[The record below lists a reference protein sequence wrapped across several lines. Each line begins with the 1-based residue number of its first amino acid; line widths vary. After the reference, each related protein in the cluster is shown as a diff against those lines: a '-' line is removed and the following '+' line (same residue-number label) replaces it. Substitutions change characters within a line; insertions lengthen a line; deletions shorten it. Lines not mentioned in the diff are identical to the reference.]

1 MSSVD
6 LNDRIPNN
14 VDLASDRR
22 LRRALEQWQPAF
34 LDWWREMGPVDGA
47 APEVYLRTATSV
59 DRSGWANF
67 GFTRMPDYRWGV
79 FLADPEPE
87 RRIAFGDHKGE
98 PVWQRVPGDYR
109 AALRRLIVIQGDTE
123 PASVEQQRHLGRTCP
138 SGYDLRNLFQINV
151 EEGRH
156 LWAMVYL
163 LHAWFGR
170 DGREEAQA
178 LLERRSGDADRPRI
192 LTAFNERTPDWL
204 ALFMFTFLT
213 DRDGKFQLHSLAES
227 AFDPLARTCRFMLT
241 EEAHHMFVGIT
252 GLTRVVQRTCEV
264 MRTHG
269 AGAGDV
275 RRFGVID
282 LPTFQKYLNFHFS
295 VTLDLFGTEVST
307 NAAASYTGGLKG
319 RFHEADVEDDHR
331 LHDASYPVLRWRDGA
346 FRKEDVP
353 ALNALNERLRD
364 DFIADVQVG
373 IGRINRVIR
382 SFEADFEL
390 TLPHVAFNR
399 KVGAFAGLDVTP
411 EGAVIDAGAWTR
423 REEEWLPTASD
434 RAYVRSLMPEAVT
447 GPGRF
452 ANWIAPPSRGVN
464 HQPIDFEYVR
474 LD

>member
-1 MSSVD
+1 MSGIDYSE
-6 LNDRIPNN
+6 RIPNN

-22 LRRALEQWQPAF
+22 LQRALEKWQPAF

-47 APEVYLRTATSV
+47 AREVYLRAAVSV
-59 DRSGWANF
+59 DREGWANF
-67 GFTRMPDYRWGV
+67 GYTKMPDYRWGI
-79 FLADPEPE
+79 FLADAEPG
-87 RRIAFGDHKGE
+87 RTIAFGDHRGE

-123 PASVEQQRHLGRTCP
+123 PASVEQQRRLGQTCP
-138 SGYDLRNLFQINV
+138 SNYDLRNLFQINV

-163 LHAWFGR
+163 LHAHFGR
-170 DGREEAQA
+170 DGREEAEA

-192 LTAFNERTPDWL
+192 LGAFNEQTPDWL

-252 GLTRVVQRTCEV
+252 GLARVVQRTCEV
-264 MRTHG
+264 MREHRTD
-269 AGAGDV
+269 DV
-275 RRFGVID
+275 RKFGVID

-295 VTLDLFGTEVST
+295 VTLDLFGAEVST
-307 NAAASYTGGLKG
+307 NAAASYTAGLKG
-319 RFHEADVEDDHR
+319 RFHETGIEDDHR
-331 LHDASYPVLRWRDGA
+331 LDDAGYPVLRWRDGA
-346 FRKEDVP
+346 FRKVEAP

-364 DFIADVQVG
+364 DFLADVAVG
-373 IGRINRVIR
+373 VERLNRVIR
-382 SFEADFEL
+382 NFGTDFRI

-399 KVGAFAGLDVTP
+399 RIGAFAELDVTP
-411 EGAVIDAGAWTR
+411 QGEVIDAEAWRR
-423 REEEWLPTASD
+423 REGEWLPAESD
-434 RAYVRSLMPEAVT
+434 RAYVRSLMPSAVT
-447 GPGRF
+447 EPGRF
-452 ANWIAPPSRGVN
+452 ANWIAPPSRGIDHRPV
-464 HQPIDFEYVR
+464 DFEYVR

>member
-1 MSSVD
+1 MSGIDYSE
-6 LNDRIPNN
+6 RIPNN

-22 LRRALEQWQPAF
+22 LQRALEKWQPAF
-34 LDWWREMGPVDGA
+34 LDWWREMGPVDSA
-47 APEVYLRTATSV
+47 AREVYLRAAVSV
-59 DRSGWANF
+59 DREGWANF
-67 GFTRMPDYRWGV
+67 GYTKMPDYRWGV
-79 FLADPEPE
+79 FLADAEPG
-87 RRIAFGDHKGE
+87 RTIAFGEHKGE
-98 PVWQRVPGDYR
+98 PVWERVPGDYR

-123 PASVEQQRHLGRTCP
+123 PASVEQQRRLGQTCP
-138 SGYDLRNLFQINV
+138 SNYDLRNLFQINV

-170 DGREEAQA
+170 DGREEAEA

-192 LTAFNERTPDWL
+192 LGAFNEQTPDWL

-252 GLTRVVQRTCEV
+252 GLARVVQRTCEI
-264 MRTHG
+264 MREHRT
-269 AGAGDV
+269 DEV
-275 RRFGVID
+275 RKFGVID

-295 VTLDLFGTEVST
+295 VTLDLFGAEVST
-307 NAAASYTGGLKG
+307 NAAASYTAGLKG
-319 RFHEADVEDDHR
+319 RFHETGIEDDHR
-331 LHDASYPVLRWRDGA
+331 LNEASYPVLRWRDGA
-346 FRKEDVP
+346 FRKVEAP

-364 DFIADVQVG
+364 DFLADVAVG
-373 IGRINRVIR
+373 VERINRVIR
-382 SFEADFEL
+382 NFGVDFRI

-399 KVGAFAGLDVTP
+399 RIGAFAELDVTP
-411 EGAVIDAGAWTR
+411 EGEVIDAGAWR
-423 REEEWLPTASD
+423 GRESEWLPAESD
-434 RAYVRSLMPEAVT
+434 RAYVRSLMPSAVT
-447 GPGRF
+447 EPGRF
-452 ANWIAPPSRGVN
+452 ANWIAPPSRGIN

>member
-6 LNDRIPNN
+6 LTDRIPNN

-34 LDWWREMGPVDGA
+34 LDWWREMGPAEGA
-47 APEVYLRTATSV
+47 APEVYLRTATTV
-59 DRSGWANF
+59 DRDGWANF
-67 GFTRMPDYRWGV
+67 GYTRMPDYRWGV

-87 RRIAFGDHKGE
+87 RRIGFGDYKGE

-163 LHAWFGR
+163 LHAYFGR

-252 GLTRVVQRTCEV
+252 GLARVVQRTCEI
-264 MRTHG
+264 MREHRTD
-269 AGAGDV
+269 DV

-295 VTLDLFGTEVST
+295 VTLDLFGAEVST
-307 NAAASYTGGLKG
+307 NAAAGYTSGLKG
-319 RFHEADVEDDHR
+319 RFHEADVDDDHR
-331 LHDASYPVLRWRDGA
+331 LSQATHSVLRWQDGA
-346 FRKEDVP
+346 FCRVDVS

-364 DFIADVQVG
+364 DFIADVEIG

-382 SFEADFEL
+382 SFGVDFEL

-399 KVGAFAGLDVTP
+399 RVGVFAGLDVTP
-411 EGAVIDAGAWTR
+411 QGAVIEAGAWRR
-423 REEEWLPTASD
+423 REEKWLPAECD
-434 RAYVRSLMPEAVT
+434 RAYVRSLMPDAITE
-447 GPGRF
+447 PGRF
-452 ANWIAPPSRGVN
+452 ANWIAPPSRGIN
-464 HQPIDFEYVR
+464 QQPIDFEYVR

>member
-1 MSSVD
+1 MSGIDYSE
-6 LNDRIPNN
+6 RIPNN

-22 LRRALEQWQPAF
+22 LQRALEKWQPAF
-34 LDWWREMGPVDGA
+34 LDWWREMGPVDSA
-47 APEVYLRTATSV
+47 AREVYLRAAVSV
-59 DRSGWANF
+59 DREGWANF
-67 GFTRMPDYRWGV
+67 GYTKMPDYRWGV
-79 FLADPEPE
+79 FLADAEPG
-87 RRIAFGDHKGE
+87 RTIAFGEHKGE
-98 PVWQRVPGDYR
+98 PVWERVPGDYR

-123 PASVEQQRHLGRTCP
+123 PASVEQQRRLGQTCP
-138 SGYDLRNLFQINV
+138 SNYDLRNLFQINV

-170 DGREEAQA
+170 DGREEAEA

-192 LTAFNERTPDWL
+192 LGAFNEQTPDWL

-252 GLTRVVQRTCEV
+252 GLARVVQRTCEI
-264 MRTHG
+264 MREHRT
-269 AGAGDV
+269 DEV
-275 RRFGVID
+275 RKFGVID

-295 VTLDLFGTEVST
+295 VTLDLFGAEVST
-307 NAAASYTGGLKG
+307 NAAASYTAGLKG
-319 RFHEADVEDDHR
+319 RFHETGIEDDHR
-331 LHDASYPVLRWRDGA
+331 LNEASYPVLRWRDGA
-346 FRKEDVP
+346 FRKVEAP

-364 DFIADVQVG
+364 DFLADVAVG
-373 IGRINRVIR
+373 VERINRVIR
-382 SFEADFEL
+382 NFGVDFRI

-399 KVGAFAGLDVTP
+399 RIGAFAELDVTP
-411 EGAVIDAGAWTR
+411 GGEVIDAGAWR
-423 REEEWLPTASD
+423 GRESEWLPAESD
-434 RAYVRSLMPEAVT
+434 RAYVRSLMPSAVT
-447 GPGRF
+447 EPGRF
-452 ANWIAPPSRGVN
+452 ANWIAPPSRGIN